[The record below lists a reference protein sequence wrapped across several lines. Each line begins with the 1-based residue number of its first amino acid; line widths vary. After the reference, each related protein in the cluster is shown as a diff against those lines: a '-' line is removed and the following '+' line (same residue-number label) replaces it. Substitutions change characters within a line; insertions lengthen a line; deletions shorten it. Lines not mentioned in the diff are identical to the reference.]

1 MQTILG
7 AGGAIGN
14 VLAKELKRY
23 TAQVRLVGRTPE
35 KINADDE
42 LFPANL
48 LAADAIDKA
57 VEGSEIVYL
66 TAGLEYK
73 TKVWQQSWPTIMD
86 NVITACKHHHAK
98 MVFFDN
104 AYAYDPSHLSNLTE
118 NTPQRPVS
126 KKGKVRDEI
135 SKKLLQEIG
144 LNHLQAM
151 IVRASDFYGP
161 AVKTSI
167 MMETVYKRMQV
178 NKKPMWM
185 GNANAIHSMTYTP
198 DAAKATALLG
208 NTPDAFQQVWHLPTS
223 DERLSGKEWISL
235 FAEAMNRPASY
246 TRISGGLIKTI
257 GLFNGFFK
265 ELGEMMYQFE
275 SDYFFNSGKF
285 RQRFPDFAITSA
297 REGITEIIKEDG
309 RD

>member
-7 AGGAIGN
+7 AGGAIGS

-23 TAQVRLVGRTPE
+23 TEQVRLVGRTP
-35 KINADDE
+35 KKVNANDE
-42 LFPANL
+42 LFPADL
-48 LAADAIDKA
+48 LAADAVDKA

-73 TKVWQQSWPTIMD
+73 TKIWQQSWPVIMD
-86 NVITACKHHHAK
+86 NVITACKHHHSK

-118 NTPQRPVS
+118 ETPQRPIS

-135 SKKLLQEIG
+135 SKRLLQETG
-144 LNHLQAM
+144 LNKLEGM

-161 AVKTSI
+161 GVNTSF
-167 MMETVYKRMQV
+167 MMETVYKRMRV
-178 NKKPMWM
+178 NKKPMWI
-185 GNANAIHSMTYTP
+185 GNANSIHSMTYTP

-208 NTPDAFQQVWHLPTS
+208 NTPDAFQQIWHLPTS
-223 DERLSGKEWISL
+223 EERLSGKEWISL
-235 FAEAMNRPASY
+235 FADAMNRPASY
-246 TRISGGLIKTI
+246 TRITAGLIKTF

-275 SDYFFNSGKF
+275 SDYFFNSNKF
-285 RQRFPDFAITSA
+285 HQRFPDFAITSG
-297 REGITEIIKEDG
+297 REGIAEIIKADE
-309 RD
+309 